1 MVGLVVFPVPNTS
14 SPTLISAS
22 SAVPNAT
29 VEEFDTAV
37 FVLFSNAGS

>member
-1 MVGLVVFPVPNTS
+1 MVGLVVKFVPNTS

-22 SAVPNAT
+22 NAVPNAI

-37 FVLFSNAGS
+37 LVLFSNAGT